1 MNLTTILSLWV
12 EGDDAPIFGEHQI
25 TETDWDIFNRAYE
38 ALVARDVAQRRAV
51 DTNMADVRMA
61 KNFTAKAR
69 SAWNEVHNLTADPK
83 ARAIAALFL
92 KQDRPIAGYAK
103 PLERWSGGSVNA
115 PGKSR
120 QVNRD
125 YPDVFVGVFPSPSC
139 DS

>member
-1 MNLTTILSLWV
+1 MS
-12 EGDDAPIFGEHQI
+12 QI
-25 TETDWDIFNRAYE
+25 TDNDWELFNRGYE
-38 ALVARDVAQRRAV
+38 ALKARDAAQRHALDTNDAQDVREATNASAVAR
-51 DTNMADVRMA
+51 
-61 KNFTAKAR
+61 K
-69 SAWNEVHNLTADPK
+69 AWNEVHNLTADPK

-125 YPDVFVGVFPSPSC
+125 YPDVFVGVFPSA
-139 DS
+139 